1 METGTGR
8 MSTFQDLVM
17 QKLSSSMRVGEGG
30 MSRLHVAVACRC
42 CVSLLRVAAACRC
55 CVSLLRVAAVC
66 RYFVS
71 LRSWGSVM
79 TVCRARD
86 GFCTCVQARFW

>member
-30 MSRLHVAVACRC
+30 MSRLHVAVACRG
-42 CVSLLRVAAACRC
+42 CVSRLRVAAACR
-55 CVSLLRVAAVC
+55 AVC

-79 TVCRARD
+79 TVCRARG
-86 GFCTCVQARFW
+86 GFCICAQARFW